1 MLLYCFV
8 RSAREVC
15 KTQASGLVLHQPKSS
30 PMKRRTLVDASVRPR
45 EPALVG
51 LRKPT
56 HAPRVPD
63 RR

>member
-1 MLLYCFV
+1 MLLYCL
-8 RSAREVC
+8 RSAREVR
-15 KTQASGLVLHQPKSS
+15 KTQASGLVVLHQPKAS